1 MTRRWAEE
9 SISAM
14 ETLEK
19 AGGSINDTE
28 VRLDIYNDT
37 DVRLDIY
44 SA

>member
-9 SISAM
+9 SIYAM

-28 VRLDIYNDT
+28 VRILYILHN
-37 DVRLDIY
+37 
-44 SA
+44 SKN